1 MTLSSRR
8 WMRRKMTSFRN
19 KSSYICDM
27 NEMENK
33 GPETKFLGSVSP
45 NKGHRI
51 YQLDTETGEISEAHV
66 EGKVI
71 ELPDGRKEIRKQIFV
86 RDKFLY
92 VSALNKRNAV
102 KRFAR
107 MARMLDNQNNKSNE
121 TIGENAED

>member
-1 MTLSSRR
+1 M
-8 WMRRKMTSFRN
+8 
-19 KSSYICDM
+19 
-27 NEMENK
+27 EQMENK

-45 NKGHRI
+45 NKGHKI

-107 MARMLDNQNNKSNE
+107 MAKMLDNHNNKSNE

>member
-1 MTLSSRR
+1 
-8 WMRRKMTSFRN
+8 
-19 KSSYICDM
+19 M

-45 NKGHRI
+45 SKGHRI

-107 MARMLDNQNNKSNE
+107 MAKMLDNHNTKSNE

>member
-1 MTLSSRR
+1 M
-8 WMRRKMTSFRN
+8 
-19 KSSYICDM
+19 
-27 NEMENK
+27 EQMENK

-45 NKGHRI
+45 SKGHRI

-66 EGKVI
+66 EGKLI

-107 MARMLDNQNNKSNE
+107 MAKMLDNQNNKSNE

>member
-1 MTLSSRR
+1 
-8 WMRRKMTSFRN
+8 
-19 KSSYICDM
+19 M

-66 EGKVI
+66 EGKII